1 MLKIKASKKRK
12 KTAKFWEVGNME
24 NKKKNIV
31 IYQNDLIDKFIFEY
45 KQKEI
50 DLFFGIILQAQQNST
65 IVEFQKDEIR
75 KLIKTGNLSNE
86 EFTKLIRGLAS
97 KNIRYKTQENIIDT
111 ETGEILAESG
121 DFVTMNF
128 FDLLVEAKNDII
140 KIKIKKEFHKYIFE
154 IKKELGFST
163 HNLQKV
169 LQLDSRY
176 EKLLFVLLNRWK
188 NFQRP
193 MKFDFEYF
201 KKYLNIPKSYKNNDV
216 KRLLEKAQ
224 QNIKKSTG
232 IRFEFQFIKKG
243 QKVLTIEFVMSDVV
257 KDMIKKVLNP
267 DTNEFEKKVLKIG
280 LKNMGIENPEVY
292 DLED

>member
-1 MLKIKASKKRK
+1 
-12 KTAKFWEVGNME
+12 ME

-140 KIKIKKEFHKYIFE
+140 KIQH
-154 IKKELGFST
+154 
-163 HNLQKV
+163 
-169 LQLDSRY
+169 
-176 EKLLFVLLNRWK
+176 
-188 NFQRP
+188 
-193 MKFDFEYF
+193 
-201 KKYLNIPKSYKNNDV
+201 
-216 KRLLEKAQ
+216 
-224 QNIKKSTG
+224 
-232 IRFEFQFIKKG
+232 
-243 QKVLTIEFVMSDVV
+243 
-257 KDMIKKVLNP
+257 
-267 DTNEFEKKVLKIG
+267 
-280 LKNMGIENPEVY
+280 
-292 DLED
+292 